1 MVLILIPK
9 RGSPLHPR
17 YGIYAVWLLPRVGAS
32 PHYFPARQLITS
44 VPVVSMRGPWVS
56 HESDTVYPIR
66 RCTSHPL
73 GRFSKLDCSTTK
85 RVPIPN
91 DAFSESSHR
100 DVSNADRFGTGSIPT
115 VEISRMENRPRG
127 GGDLHRRIRVHQRET
142 RARPMMGDP
151 INGLCW
157 CIPGITV
164 THG

>member
-1 MVLILIPK
+1 MCIRD
-9 RGSPLHPR
+9 RGTYQSTSKIVRPAEEFGVYHTPL
-17 YGIYAVWLLPRVGAS
+17 
-32 PHYFPARQLITS
+32 ARL
-44 VPVVSMRGPWVS
+44 
-56 HESDTVYPIR
+56 
-66 RCTSHPL
+66 
-73 GRFSKLDCSTTK
+73 SKLDCPTTK

-127 GGDLHRRIRVHQRET
+127 GGDIHRRIRVHQRET